1 MAFDFALID
10 AEGESRDDYG
20 VDRMIVDGAGMIDR
34 TVSSEGLRLL
44 VSPITEICG
53 LRQTTVIRQPDPR
66 DPVTAIQW

>member
-10 AEGESRDDYG
+10 AEGESRDVYG

-44 VSPITEICG
+44 VSPITEF
-53 LRQTTVIRQPDPR
+53 LWA
-66 DPVTAIQW
+66 TADYGHPSA